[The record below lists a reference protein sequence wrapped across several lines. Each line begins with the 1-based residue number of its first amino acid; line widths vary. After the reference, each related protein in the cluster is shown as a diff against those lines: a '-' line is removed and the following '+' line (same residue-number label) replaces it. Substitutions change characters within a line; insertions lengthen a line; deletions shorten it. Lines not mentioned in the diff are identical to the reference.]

1 MGSVYYYI
9 HQKIAVVT
17 PTHCGIKMLMSLY
30 DVNILG

>member
-1 MGSVYYYI
+1 MYI
-9 HQKIAVVT
+9 IIYINVVT